1 MADVSARVVARFDG
15 WTLRRTPLELSRGD
29 QPVRLQEQPLQI
41 LEALVGRPGQLVTR
55 EELIAR
61 LWPDTVVD
69 FDAGLNTA
77 VRKLRAAL
85 ADDADAPRYLER
97 VPRQGYRF
105 IGAIERPDSDPSI
118 GPAGVADDHPSQ
130 PDTARRSRRDN
141 RHWLRAGVALAGV
154 VLLAALAFAALRR
167 SDTNVR
173 DATSSSR
180 SVDRLAVLPFENSS
194 PDPEYAFFADGIH
207 EELLSALGARARDLE
222 VISRTTMLMYRGR
235 PTDVRALSR
244 ELGATRVL
252 EGSVRREAD
261 TVRVSLRLIDA
272 IADRQLWSHSYQ
284 ATLVDAMTLQTQLAR
299 EVAEQLAVQLSTAT
313 AARLP
318 PPRNPEA
325 YDLWLKGTLAW
336 QQAGAGGATSQE
348 IDRVEAMFTRAIA
361 LDETYGAAYAD
372 RARIRIA
379 RLASHAEGSDANIA
393 GARTDIALAQK
404 YAGGTPYVLVRAA
417 QLASLVDHDV
427 GRAIGLIEAAE
438 QVGPLN
444 ADLLLTK
451 GNFLMFAGRLDE
463 SLAVQAQA
471 ARLDPGNPSI
481 YRYWVSN
488 LAAAHRPA
496 EMMKVLKD
504 FDARFPAR
512 LYRGEYLFGFTGST
526 ARWWQEIER
535 LRSSGDANVTLS
547 AEFDLL
553 RYERRFD
560 ELRARLAA
568 PGPSEFGQHTAP
580 GSRVGASVKPIA
592 ELRGWERLLAGD
604 ASGAARNGR
613 VLDAFITKLP
623 QASWNEWWR
632 RLLGAE
638 SAIMLGDHARAI
650 DQART
655 AARLTTGRSSLPE
668 SVYIRMMAARV
679 LAWAG
684 ALDESVTL
692 LEALAHEYP
701 GVGPAAIVRDP
712 FFSTPL
718 ARNVRWQALERTL
731 NAELASNAALLR

>member
-1 MADVSARVVARFDG
+1 MADASARLVARFDG
-15 WTLRRTPLELSRGD
+15 WTLRRAPLELYKGE
-29 QPVRLQEQPLQI
+29 QPIRLQEQPLQI
-41 LEALVGRPGQLVTR
+41 LEALVRRPGELVTR

-61 LWPDTVVD
+61 LWPDSVVD

-85 ADDADAPRYLER
+85 ADDADAPKYLER

-105 IGAIERPDSDPSI
+105 IGAIESPGADQAI
-118 GPAGVADDHPSQ
+118 EPAVAR
-130 PDTARRSRRDN
+130 AGRSPAADASLR
-141 RHWLRAGVALAGV
+141 LRAGSPRFWSRAGV
-154 VLLAALAFAALRR
+154 VLLAVAFVAVVVTRQPGTGVGAGTP
-167 SDTNVR
+167 ST
-173 DATSSSR
+173 R
-180 SVDRLAVLPFENSS
+180 SVDRLAVLPFANSS
-194 PDPEYAFFADGIH
+194 PDPENAFFADGIH
-207 EELLSALGARARDLE
+207 QELLSALGARARDLE

-235 PTDVRALSR
+235 PADVPALAR
-244 ELGATRVL
+244 DLGATHVL
-252 EGSVRREAD
+252 EGDVHREGN
-261 TVRVSLRLIDA
+261 TVRVLLRLIDA
-272 IADRQLWSHSYQ
+272 NADRQVWSHSYQ

-299 EVAEQLAVQLSTAT
+299 EVAGQLAIQLPALT

-318 PPRNPEA
+318 SPRNPEA
-325 YDLWLKGTLAW
+325 YDQWLKGTLAW
-336 QQAGAGGATSQE
+336 QQVGGGGATAQE
-348 IDRVEAMFTRAIA
+348 IDRVEGMFTRAIA

-379 RLASHAEGSDANIA
+379 RIASHADGREANVA
-393 GARTDIALAQK
+393 NARADIALAQK

-417 QLASLVDHDV
+417 QLACLVDHDL
-427 GRAIGLIEAAE
+427 GRALGLIEAAE
-438 QVGPLN
+438 QIGPLN

-451 GNFLMFAGRLDE
+451 GNFMMFAGRLDE

-471 ARLDPGNPSI
+471 ARLDPGNASI
-481 YRYWVSN
+481 YRFWVSN

-496 EMMKVLKD
+496 EMMRVLRD
-504 FDARFPAR
+504 FDSRFPAR

-526 ARWWQEIER
+526 ARWWEEIER
-535 LRSSGDANVTLS
+535 LRTGGDPNSTLS

-553 RYERRFD
+553 RYEGRLY
-560 ELRARLAA
+560 ELRERLAA
-568 PGPSEFGQHTAP
+568 ARPSEFGQHSAP
-580 GSRVGASVKPIA
+580 AARVGASLKPVA

-604 ASGAARNGR
+604 AGAAARNGS
-613 VLDAFITKLP
+613 VLAAFIAQLP

-638 SAIMLGDHARAI
+638 SALMLGDRARAI
-650 DQART
+650 DLART
-655 AARLTTGRSSLPE
+655 AARATSGRSSLPE
-668 SVYIRMMAARV
+668 SLYVRMLAARV

-684 ALDESVTL
+684 APDESVAL

-712 FFSTPL
+712 FFTTPL
-718 ARNVRWQALERTL
+718 ARNPHWQALVRTL

>member
-1 MADVSARVVARFDG
+1 MADASARLVARFDG
-15 WTLRRTPLELSRGD
+15 WTLWRAPLELFSGD

-41 LEALVGRPGQLVTR
+41 LETLVRRPGELVTR

-61 LWPDTVVD
+61 LWPDSVVD

-85 ADDADAPRYLER
+85 ADDADAPKYLER

-105 IGAIERPDSDPSI
+105 IGAIDRPGADPSTESDAT
-118 GPAGVADDHPSQ
+118 PASPPPQADPALHVPGDPRFWS
-130 PDTARRSRRDN
+130 
-141 RHWLRAGVALAGV
+141 RAGVVFLGVAFLIAVAFVSTRQPATGVGAGMPPP
-154 VLLAALAFAALRR
+154 
-167 SDTNVR
+167 
-173 DATSSSR
+173 R
-180 SVDRLAVLPFENSS
+180 SVDRLAVLPFENAS
-194 PDPEYAFFADGIH
+194 PDPQNAFFADGIH

-235 PTDVRALSR
+235 PTDMRALAR
-244 ELGATRVL
+244 ELGATHVL
-252 EGSVRREAD
+252 EGSVRREAA
-261 TVRVSLRLIDA
+261 TVRVTLRLIDA
-272 IADRQLWSHSYQ
+272 VADRQVWSQSYQ
-284 ATLVDAMTLQTQLAR
+284 ATLVDAMTLQAQLAR
-299 EVAEQLAVQLSTAT
+299 EVAGQLAIELPAPN

-325 YDLWLKGTLAW
+325 YDQWLKGTLAW
-336 QQAGAGGATSQE
+336 QQLGGGGATAQE

-379 RLASHAEGSDANIA
+379 RSASHADGSPGNVA
-393 GARTDIALAQK
+393 GARADIALAQK

-417 QLASLVDHDV
+417 QLACLVDHDL
-427 GRAIGLIEAAE
+427 GRALGLIEAAE
-438 QVGPLN
+438 QIGPLN

-451 GNFLMFAGRLDE
+451 GNFLMFAGHLDQ

-471 ARLDPGNPSI
+471 ARLDPGNASI
-481 YRYWVSN
+481 YRFWVSN

-496 EMMKVLKD
+496 EMMAVLRD
-504 FDARFPAR
+504 FDSRFPAR

-526 ARWWQEIER
+526 ARWWEEIER
-535 LRSSGDANVTLS
+535 LRTGGDPNSTLS

-560 ELRARLAA
+560 ELRARLDA
-568 PGPSEFGQHTAP
+568 PGPPEFGQHSAP
-580 GSRVGASVKPIA
+580 VARVGASLKPVA

-604 ASGAARNGR
+604 AAAAARNGS
-613 VLDAFITKLP
+613 VLAAFIAQLP

-638 SAIMLGDHARAI
+638 SALMLGDREQAI

-655 AARLTTGRSSLPE
+655 AARLTIGGSSLPE
-668 SVYIRMMAARV
+668 SLYTRMLAARV

-692 LEALAHEYP
+692 LETLGHEYP
-701 GVGPAAIVRDP
+701 GVGPAAIIRDP
-712 FFSTPL
+712 LFTTPL
-718 ARNVRWQALERTL
+718 ARHPQWQALERTL
-731 NAELASNAALLR
+731 NAELAANVALLR